1 MTDKERILLLAQAV
15 HDGVFP
21 GAVALM
27 GSLNQIHFQ
36 QAIGWRM
43 VAPEKRTMLLDTI
56 FDLASLT
63 KPIVVGTLSLQ
74 LVAEGELELSAPIH
88 QYLPEVIHQEIRIV
102 DLLTHTSGYPAWQAI
117 YPPTNRLSNSKQN
130 LITNLGKL
138 PLVYETGTQ
147 VVYSCIGYILMGK
160 LIERI
165 TRKQLDQL
173 AMDRIFQPLDM
184 VDTAYKPPLTWQ
196 FRCAATECRASAEH
210 RQSKSNYLRNDWWKE
225 TLVGSVHD
233 ENAHY
238 LDGIS
243 GNAGVFSTATDLS
256 LYCQAILGRDER
268 IFPDGLINEMARSRT
283 EDLNANRSLGW
294 IVLKDGSLYHNGF
307 TGTALRV
314 NLDQN
319 TYQILLT
326 NRIHPNADDNRILD
340 FRDDFFGF

>member
-1 MTDKERILLLAQAV
+1 MTDKERILLLAQGV

-165 TRKQLDQL
+165 TRKQLDKL

-196 FRCAATECRASAEH
+196 FRCAATESRASAEH
-210 RQSKSNYLRNDWWKE
+210 RQGKNYLRNDWWKE

-243 GNAGVFSTATDLS
+243 GNA
-256 LYCQAILGRDER
+256 
-268 IFPDGLINEMARSRT
+268 
-283 EDLNANRSLGW
+283 
-294 IVLKDGSLYHNGF
+294 
-307 TGTALRV
+307 
-314 NLDQN
+314 
-319 TYQILLT
+319 
-326 NRIHPNADDNRILD
+326 
-340 FRDDFFGF
+340 

>member
-1 MTDKERILLLAQAV
+1 MTDKERILLLAQGV

-165 TRKQLDQL
+165 TRKQLDKL

-326 NRIHPNADDNRILD
+326 NRIHPNADDNRILG